1 MDTNVKNNILKYEY
15 EVQSTKEK
23 ISCNKYE
30 PKVTLEDKVYPKSIT
45 NINQGMLQWMKLHQ
59 KSKHM
64 DYK

>member
-1 MDTNVKNNILKYEY
+1 MDTNVKTSILKYEY
-15 EVQSTKEK
+15 EVQSIEEK
-23 ISCNKYE
+23 IPCNKYE

-45 NINQGMLQWMKLHQ
+45 NINKGMLQWMKLHQ

>member
-30 PKVTLEDKVYPKSIT
+30 PKITLEDKVYPKSIT
-45 NINQGMLQWMKLHQ
+45 NINQGNVAVDETSPKIKTHGL
-59 KSKHM
+59 
-64 DYK
+64 